1 MHYKWLLAV
10 ISIILIGII
19 FVMMNTKESYSNF
32 NYNDGFNR
40 NSKRK
45 RSCGNYHIKS
55 YNLV

>member
-32 NYNDGFNR
+32 NYNREYNVNR
-40 NSKRK
+40 KRK